1 VTSVS
6 LKSDRGNIRETK
18 VISMTDPLTA
28 HHMAISSQ
36 AMTNSRRLLWT
47 LTAAIGAGSVG
58 LALAAYFGVS
68 SAEKLLAEYGIW
80 LIVGPPVLLVFS
92 ISKTLEE
99 RASAKRRE
107 PITLIPNEKMSTWSQ
122 SKQPSGELH
131 AVLSLGFQVTNVS
144 DGDIKLSAVRLS
156 RPWINR
162 RRFVETVFLIRHPTQ
177 NLYSFENPVLAHQA
191 TYASVVF
198 VISGSIGRAGNSL
211 RVKLRIQDHATRWY
225 SVSFPMVR
233 YFGPYERNALH
244 ADLGS
249 RRGTDMP
256 RSREEWEAEFEKLGP
271 GVVQR
276 NLENKVYLQGEVGG
290 WARAWLA
297 RVREASQTEQNQ
309 IARSAK
315 KAAWIA
321 AIAAIVAATI
331 AIIAAVIAW
340 VAWMWPHSP

>member
-1 VTSVS
+1 
-6 LKSDRGNIRETK
+6 
-18 VISMTDPLTA
+18 MADPLTTTA
-28 HHMAISSQ
+28 WQSLLKPWA
-36 AMTNSRRLLWT
+36 NSGRLLWT

-131 AVLSLGFQVTNVS
+131 AVLRLGFQVTNVS
-144 DGDIKLSAVRLS
+144 DGDVKLSAVRLS

-162 RRFVETVFLIRHPTQ
+162 RRFVETVFLTRHPTQ
-177 NLYSFENPVLAHQA
+177 NLYSFENPVLAHKA

-198 VISGSIGRAGNSL
+198 VISGSVGRTGNSL
-211 RVKLRIQDHATRWY
+211 RVKLRIQDHAKRWY
-225 SVSFPMVR
+225 SVSFPVVR
-233 YFGPYERNALH
+233 YF

-271 GVVQR
+271 VVVQG

-290 WARAWLA
+290 WARSWLA
-297 RVREASQTEQNQ
+297 RVREPSQTEQNQ

-321 AIAAIVAATI
+321 AIAAIVAAII

-340 VAWMWPHSP
+340 LAWMWPHSP